1 MGRPRILVI
10 DDEPEF
16 REAIAQALT
25 LDAYDVETALDGREG
40 ATLVCRHP
48 YDLIFCDLRMPEV
61 DGRGLYEEIQRLCP
75 RVLKLKHLVFVTALA
90 RSPDYAPF
98 FHETG
103 MQVLPKPFT
112 IPQLRAVVA
121 RMVGPEILRRAE
133 TASVFLREND
143 RHAH

>member
-1 MGRPRILVI
+1 MGPPRILVI
-10 DDEPEF
+10 DDETEI

-25 LDAYDVETALDGREG
+25 LDGYDVETALDGREG
-40 ATLVCRHP
+40 ATLVCRNP
-48 YDLIFCDLRMPEV
+48 YDLIFCDLRMPEM
-61 DGRGLYEEIQRLCP
+61 DGRGLYKEIQRLCP
-75 RVLKLKHLVFVTALA
+75 RVLKRLVFVTALA
-90 RSPDYAPF
+90 RSPDYGPF
-98 FHETG
+98 LHDTG
-103 MQVLPKPFT
+103 TQVLAKPFT

>member
-1 MGRPRILVI
+1 MGRPHILVI
-10 DDEPEF
+10 DDETEL
-16 REAIAQALT
+16 RAAIAQALT
-25 LDAYDVETALDGREG
+25 LDGYDVETALDGREG

-48 YDLIFCDLRMPEV
+48 YDLIFCDHAGDGWAGALRGDPAAV
-61 DGRGLYEEIQRLCP
+61 SPRAQAPGVCDGPG
-75 RVLKLKHLVFVTALA
+75 AL
-90 RSPDYAPF
+90 SPDYGPF
-98 FHETG
+98 LHETG
-103 MQVLPKPFT
+103 MPVLPKPFT